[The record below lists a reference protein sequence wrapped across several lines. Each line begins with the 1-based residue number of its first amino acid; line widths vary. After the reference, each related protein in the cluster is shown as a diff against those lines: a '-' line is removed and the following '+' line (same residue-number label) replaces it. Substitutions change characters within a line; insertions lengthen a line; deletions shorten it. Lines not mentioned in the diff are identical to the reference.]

1 MSEHEQLIRL
11 GFTVDGVGVLHAPA
25 ASRVTLKPIAPSYYE
40 IRIRIGGNQISCV
53 VASVA
58 LKLGPAIAPVVDPE
72 ALISGTPR
80 GGRPW

>member
-1 MSEHEQLIRL
+1 LLPALR
-11 GFTVDGVGVLHAPA
+11 APA
-25 ASRVTLKPIAPSYYE
+25 ASVVTLKPIAPSYYE
-40 IRIRIGGNQISCV
+40 LTIGIGGNQISCV

-58 LKLGPAIAPVVDPE
+58 LKLGPAREAVVDPE